1 MRIEPGR
8 RFMRIE
14 PGRRF
19 IRIEP
24 GRRFRRI
31 EPGRRFT
38 DYRMHEK
45 KNYYKITLTFLIS
58 FWPVLVCSGY
68 TKHPS
73 SDLRFSCT
81 LILLVDG
88 TQSILIPLSNLR
100 KIVVKFQQKKLL
112 NDGNSRE
119 FIFSEFMNISKS
131 NKLFII
137 CRSLATRQKYCIT
150 LLTKKK
156 KL

>member
-19 IRIEP
+19 IRLEP
-24 GRRFRRI
+24 GRGYIRL
-31 EPGRRFT
+31 EPGRLQN
-38 DYRMHEK
+38 ESE
-45 KNYYKITLTFLIS
+45 KNYYNITLTFLTS
-58 FWPVLVCSGY
+58 FLPVLVCSGY